1 MSQSDNAGEPKFSPI
16 RPPTPLG
23 RKLVRY
29 VLGFGVGIAV
39 GLAPYLGL
47 LDMPLFKPLL
57 SLIPDSVRD
66 QVIPLSAALMG
77 AVAVVVQ
84 WYAGERLTRKWL
96 RKLFART
103 LGAAVLSFILLTI
116 IHGLVVVTL
125 PIGKH
130 GSESFIVGF
139 TRPERHPCTAEISD
153 AECVKLVTFDPAEI
167 ASFWG
172 DRQVQLARLSLVFSY
187 LLFTGSFGTLIG
199 LIILREGQENR
210 DGERGGRRDV
220 SRPSAGGQRTAPSRP
235 RPNAGHIPAGDI
247 RPGAGPRRRQDE

>member
-1 MSQSDNAGEPKFSPI
+1 MSDTAGEPKFSPI

-47 LDMPLFKPLL
+47 LDVPLFKPLL

-84 WYAGERLTRKWL
+84 WYAGERLARRWL
-96 RKLFART
+96 RRLFART

-116 IHGLVVVTL
+116 IHSLVVVTL
-125 PIGKH
+125 PIGRH
-130 GSESFIVGF
+130 ESASYVVGF
-139 TRPERHPCTAEISD
+139 TRPVKPLCTAEISN
-153 AECVKLVTFDPAEI
+153 AECIKLVTTDPAEI

-172 DRQVQLARLSLVFSY
+172 DRQVQLARLSLIFSY

-210 DGERGGRRDV
+210 DGERGSRRDV
-220 SRPSAGGQRTAPSRP
+220 SRSPDGGQRTPPSRP
-235 RPNAGHIPAGDI
+235 RPDAGHAPAGDI
-247 RPGAGPRRRQDE
+247 RPRARPRRRKDE